1 MKRICRNPISWN
13 EVFQQ
18 LTRHARSNS
27 CMPKS
32 PPKPLILAGWAYSSD
47 EEKAERWEE
56 IIAWATSNGCAEII
70 NRIKNEDF
78 YCL

>member
-1 MKRICRNPISWN
+1 
-13 EVFQQ
+13 
-18 LTRHARSNS
+18 
-27 CMPKS
+27 MPES

-56 IIAWATSNGCAEII
+56 TIAWATFNGCAEVISQ
-70 NRIKNEDF
+70 IKDEDF